1 MSVGLSVCLCV
12 CLSVCVS
19 LSVCCLSCA
28 HMKLFNIYT
37 ILPNILSMV
46 PEDETD
52 GNIIPQTTTFLDDG
66 SYWQASIFKVGDDV
80 RQVTPKQQYT
90 VSTAVIPLIL
100 QYRTC

>member
-1 MSVGLSVCLCV
+1 
-12 CLSVCVS
+12 
-19 LSVCCLSCA
+19 
-28 HMKLFNIYT
+28 MKLFNIYT